1 MASGSVA
8 DRVLNAA
15 TAGALVPGDL
25 AALNAL
31 LQQVLTGIE
40 RRFPA
45 QPPADGAEAAG
56 RPGSR

>member
-1 MASGSVA
+1 MASSVA

-15 TAGALVPGDL
+15 TAGALAPGDL

-40 RRFPA
+40 HRSPA

-56 RPGSR
+56 RPGLR